1 VIPPPPA
8 GLPEPELRVP
18 RDDFLMRMPGIG
30 GTGVVT
36 VSQIIQM
43 AAMLDGRHSYG
54 LDQTGLSQ
62 KGGPVVSDVRIAR
75 ERIEGSSKASAGAA
89 DLLLGFDVL
98 GAASPRNLL
107 VADASRTIAVV
118 NTHAVPTAAMV
129 TDTGLRFPAL
139 ERNVAAI
146 ERATRA
152 EENVYLDAEALSEAL
167 FGDHM
172 PTNTLLIG
180 AAYQHGCLPI
190 SSEAIEEAI
199 RLNGASVDKNL
210 AAFQWGRAVIAQPE
224 LAEEIL
230 HQAPEVP
237 EVDARAAAIIDATGA
252 EGELRRVL
260 EIRVPDLIGYQNERY
275 AKRYAEKVAEVARV
289 EAQRGAPGET
299 AVAELYA
306 RNLYKLM
313 AYKDEYEVARLHLLG
328 PKPEGRVRYLLHP
341 PLLRAMGLKHK
352 LHIPSWMMRP
362 GFRVLRSMK
371 GLRGKPFDPFHFAQ
385 VRRVERKLI
394 GEYEGLVDHAL
405 VHLDPATH
413 GTVAEIAGLPD
424 MVRGYEDIKL
434 ANVERFRAEAER
446 LTRELG

>member
-1 VIPPPPA
+1 
-8 GLPEPELRVP
+8 
-18 RDDFLMRMPGIG
+18 
-30 GTGVVT
+30 
-36 VSQIIQM
+36 
-43 AAMLDGRHSYG
+43 
-54 LDQTGLSQ
+54 
-62 KGGPVVSDVRIAR
+62 VVSTT
-75 ERIEGSSKASAGAA
+75 K
-89 DLLLGFDVL
+89 
-98 GAASPRNLL
+98 
-107 VADASRTIAVV
+107 
-118 NTHAVPTAAMV
+118 VPTASMV
-129 TDTGLRFPAL
+129 VDTGVRFPAL
-139 ERNVAAI
+139 DRNLKAIREATRGDELAAI
-146 ERATRA
+146 
-152 EENVYLDAEALSEAL
+152 DAQGLSEAL